1 MDAMKEMPKLTEE
14 EKLELDRQIKELEDR
29 IYPLHQEYEK
39 LVGQLAELNDRRH
52 PERREEAVKE
62 TLYRTYLKSP
72 KSLEQ
77 VVGYMLRKD
86 ADDEDGLWDNCHLV

>member
-1 MDAMKEMPKLTEE
+1 MDAMKGISKLTEE
-14 EKLELDRQIKELEDR
+14 EKQELDKQIKELEDR

-52 PERREEAVKE
+52 PERREETIKE
-62 TLYRTYLKSP
+62 TLYRTYLKST

-77 VVGYMLRKD
+77 VVSYMLWENPD
-86 ADDEDGLWDNCHLV
+86 NEYDLWSD